1 MFQKQ
6 QLSVLF
12 FSVKSMQIHSLELDD
27 FSDNNYTLIG
37 IHTTLEG
44 FKLAYSLNQKINTK
58 FSKATYRLDFE
69 NKNNN
74 ASFSIYEHLN
84 RKFNHNWFLIENQ
97 YKNQLQ
103 GIKTGLFSS
112 GDSTTYLIPEKNKV
126 DFFLK
131 LEGDFEAEFIV
142 KTVSNINAIN
152 QVITSY
158 TINPM
163 TLKSKDFLIF

>member
-1 MFQKQ
+1 
-6 QLSVLF
+6 
-12 FSVKSMQIHSLELDD
+12 MQIHSLELDD
-27 FSDNNYTLIG
+27 FSDNTYTLIG
-37 IHTTLEG
+37 IHTTLEE

-58 FSKATYRLDFE
+58 FEKATYRLDFE

-84 RKFNHNWFLIENQ
+84 TKFSHNWFLIANQ

-103 GIKTGLFSS
+103 GIKTGLFST
-112 GDSTTYLIPEKNKV
+112 GDVTTYLMPEKKKV

-131 LEGDFEAEFIV
+131 LEGVFESKFIV
-142 KTVSNINAIN
+142 KTVNNINAID